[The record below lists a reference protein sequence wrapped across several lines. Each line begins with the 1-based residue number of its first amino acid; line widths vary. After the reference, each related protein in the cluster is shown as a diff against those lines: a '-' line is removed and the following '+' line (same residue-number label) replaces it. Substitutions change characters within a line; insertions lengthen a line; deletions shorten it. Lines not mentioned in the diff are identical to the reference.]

1 MKKIL
6 FKLFLKNVKNDEYG
20 VFQRNGC
27 SCFILLTQVNISIFD
42 FISFLKNDIFQ
53 QVRSNFKYLQK
64 NSFFRF
70 SIMFYTN
77 SWGRIF
83 GKKIEEKCTQPGNL
97 ASSDQ
102 LINISRQNNSTRF
115 RPEFS
120 TTQILTGTIISQGR
134 KLGHKILI
142 FLFWLIINIKGTVKE
157 K

>member
-1 MKKIL
+1 
-6 FKLFLKNVKNDEYG
+6 
-20 VFQRNGC
+20 
-27 SCFILLTQVNISIFD
+27 
-42 FISFLKNDIFQ
+42 
-53 QVRSNFKYLQK
+53 
-64 NSFFRF
+64 
-70 SIMFYTN
+70 MFYTN